1 VRPLNFAG
9 RPFRNENLPRLAWG
23 LAWTLLVVLTV
34 GHALAL
40 RELLAGG
47 MARRMS
53 EVGALDRERT
63 ALRNEADSLRRV
75 KAEAD
80 AVGRWR
86 VLKGLVD
93 QRMLAWTELL
103 GSLEDALP
111 SGVRLTSISPS
122 SSEGRNR
129 LDLLAVAF
137 AMDDALELVKVLQAR
152 PEFSEV
158 YPLSIS
164 ETGRGLE
171 IRCSMLYAPG
181 KRRTQPVSAPTEE
194 GAR

>member
-1 VRPLNFAG
+1 VRPLNFAR

-23 LAWTLLVVLTV
+23 LAWTLLVAGTV
-34 GHALAL
+34 AQAVAL
-40 RELLAGG
+40 RELLAGS
-47 MARRMS
+47 MARRTS
-53 EVGALDRERT
+53 EVGTLDRERA

-75 KAEAD
+75 KTEAD

-86 VLKGLVD
+86 ILKGLVD
-93 QRMLAWTELL
+93 QRMMAWTELL
-103 GSLEDALP
+103 ASLEDALP

-122 SSEGRNR
+122 FGEGRNR

-137 AMDDALELVKVLQAR
+137 AMDDALELVKALQAR

-171 IRCSMLYAPG
+171 VRCSMVYSPG
-181 KRRTQPVSAPTEE
+181 KRSRPPVSAPPEE
-194 GAR
+194 GPR